1 LKSPTRG
8 VLWRLEVTSIVFDR
22 GSLPDPGGELTTF
35 PLTVLPPTRLG
46 WIISPHSYPFDAF
59 SVVVLAARTRR
70 RGASISCFLGVRT
83 IAPGHSPHGQPPPRG
98 VNVLPS
104 ASWHRVLATPLSTM
118 ITSRTLPA
126 DDVSEPSSKER
137 SNHASRYKESSR
149 QRPGHLDRGLRHGAI
164 AFNVRLVVERLYQL
178 SINPTTCTIDRS
190 NALRIIAL
198 CILTNTG
205 ES

>member
-1 LKSPTRG
+1 MKSATRG
-8 VLWRLEVTSIVFDR
+8 VLSRLEVTSIVFDR

-46 WIISPHSYPFDAF
+46 WITSPHSYPFDAF
-59 SVVVLAARTRR
+59 SVVVSAARTRR
-70 RGASISCFLGVRT
+70 RGASISCFLRVGT
-83 IAPGHSPHGQPPPRG
+83 IAPGHSPPGQPPG

-104 ASWHRVLATPLSTM
+104 ASWHQVLATPLSTM

-137 SNHASRYKESSR
+137 SNHASRYEESSR

-178 SINPTTCTIDRS
+178 SINPTTCSIDRS